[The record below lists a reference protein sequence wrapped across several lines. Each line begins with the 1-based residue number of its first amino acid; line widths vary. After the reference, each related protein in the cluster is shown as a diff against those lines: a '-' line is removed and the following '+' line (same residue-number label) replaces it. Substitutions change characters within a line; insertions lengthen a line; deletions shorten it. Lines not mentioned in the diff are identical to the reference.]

1 MPVLFLKGLISRK
14 QNLFTKENKSM
25 TTSSLDDWMV
35 SSKTSTLMCQEMI
48 CWGQWLFMP
57 MSLRLQHTTTSAS
70 NKWSCLFVD
79 GN

>member
-48 CWGQWLFMP
+48 C
-57 MSLRLQHTTTSAS
+57 
-70 NKWSCLFVD
+70 
-79 GN
+79 